1 MTTLN
6 WIRVAVIL
14 IGCAIFASSWKVEKF
29 KWGTE
34 GHSPIR
40 DANAFSLRLLGTV
53 LVIVTLMTWVIAYGP
68 VDFGKPYRGH

>member
-1 MTTLN
+1 LTTLN

-14 IGCAIFASSWKVEKF
+14 VGCAIFASSWKVEKF

>member
-14 IGCAIFASSWKVEKF
+14 VGFAIFASSWKVEKF
-29 KWGTE
+29 KWGSE

>member
-1 MTTLN
+1 LTTLN